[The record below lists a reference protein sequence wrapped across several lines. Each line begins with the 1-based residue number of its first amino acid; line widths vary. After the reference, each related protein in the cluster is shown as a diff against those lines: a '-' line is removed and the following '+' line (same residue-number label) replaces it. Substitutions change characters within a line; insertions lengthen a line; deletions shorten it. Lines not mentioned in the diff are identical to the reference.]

1 MKASLTPGEGTLVT
15 PRSSARPP
23 EYWRFH
29 SNDRDALAVVS
40 DVDIGCGIRGTG
52 DDSDHSGGNGGD
64 GDHSGGNGGNGD
76 HSGGNNGVDGDQIN
90 LDLAKKQEHQPEGGD
105 GERDYNC
112 G

>member
-1 MKASLTPGEGTLVT
+1 M
-15 PRSSARPP
+15 
-23 EYWRFH
+23 
-29 SNDRDALAVVS
+29 VS

-64 GDHSGGNGGNGD
+64 GDHSGGNNGGDGD